1 MDRLSNQVSDKNLA
15 WSAHSLVERDFSYNL
30 SDNVLSELRKNSS
43 GNYRESLQLKTAMSG
58 FYRDYLKEG
67 PGFAI
72 IEGLNPTEFSRNK
85 QEAIYWEMC
94 SILGELLPQNAQGD
108 IRYEVRDMG
117 KTMEAGGRY
126 SETRQSGILHTDS
139 VQWDSPPDILGL
151 LCLHPAQSGGDSVV
165 VSAYS
170 IHNRLLQENPDL
182 LNVLYEPFPF
192 ETRKGRGE
200 VQLIKKPIFTYNKK
214 DGLRF
219 RYIGTYIPQN
229 SLNSEQQDAKK
240 ALDRLLEDESLI
252 VRIGIL
258 QAGEVNFMMNHR
270 MAHGRGSDFV
280 DYEEPEKKRVMIRV
294 WLKERN
300 E

>member
-15 WSAHSLVERDFSYNL
+15 WDASSLVERDFSYNL
-30 SDNVLSELRKNSS
+30 SEDVLSELRQISS
-43 GNYRESLQLKTAMSG
+43 DNYGESLQLKTAMSE

-72 IEGLNPTEFSRNK
+72 IKGLNPTEFSRNK
-85 QEAIYWEMC
+85 QEAVYLGMC
-94 SILGELLPQNAQGD
+94 NILGKPLPQNAQGD
-108 IRYEVRDMG
+108 IRYEVKDMG

-126 SETRQSGILHTDS
+126 SETRQSGVLHTDS

-151 LCLHPAQSGGDSVV
+151 LCLHPAKNGGDSVV
-165 VSAYS
+165 VSAHS
-170 IHNRLLQENPDL
+170 VHNRLLQENSDL

-200 VQLIKKPIFTYNKK
+200 IQTIKKPIFTYNER
-214 DGLRF
+214 DGLKF
-219 RYIGTYIPQN
+219 RYIGTYIPQD
-229 SLNSEQQDAKK
+229 SLTSEQQDAKK

-252 VRIGIL
+252 VRIGTL
-258 QAGEVNFMMNHR
+258 QAGEISFMMNNR

-280 DYEEPEKKRVMIRV
+280 DYEEPEKKRVMIRA